1 MKIKL
6 IIAILLLALSPLAVT
21 AETVDQ
27 LMKSRLA
34 SARFDS
40 GEDINIHPVSQPNEA
55 KYKSNTRAALYS
67 LILPGA
73 GQYYVNKGFKAKMF
87 FGIESVLW
95 FSYAGFRKFGSYK
108 DDASK
113 GWAVLHAGAN
123 PENTDDRYWVALTY
137 YDNRD
142 RNEPD
147 GFGFNQMAAVYD
159 REEAPL
165 FPETDLYY
173 WNWENPEVRKKY
185 RSLRNQSKTAYE
197 RADITVGM
205 IIANHLLSA
214 IEAYFSATKHNRGLE
229 FSNSGFTI
237 QYALGRDP
245 ANPSVAFALVKSF

>member
-1 MKIKL
+1 M
-6 IIAILLLALSPLAVT
+6 IIAVLILALSPPAWSGISI
-21 AETVDQ
+21 DQ
-27 LMKSRLA
+27 LMKSQLA
-34 SARFDS
+34 SARLEPGDEFDITPVGSS
-40 GEDINIHPVSQPNEA
+40 GEA

-87 FGIESVLW
+87 LGVESALW
-95 FSYAGFRKFGSYK
+95 FSYIGFRKFGGYK

-113 GWAVLHAGAN
+113 GWAVLHAGAD
-123 PENTDDRYWVALTY
+123 PDNTDDRFWIAMTY

-173 WNWENPEVRKKY
+173 WNWDNPEVRKKY

-214 IEAYFSATKHNRGLE
+214 IEAYFAAMKHNRGLE
-229 FSNSGFTI
+229 FSDNGLKI

-245 ANPSVAFALVKSF
+245 ANPSIAFALVGTF

>member
-1 MKIKL
+1 MKIKFVVT
-6 IIAILLLALSPLAVT
+6 ILLLGLSPLARPG
-21 AETVDQ
+21 ESINR
-27 LMKSRLA
+27 LMKSQFT

-40 GEDINIHPVSQPNEA
+40 DEDFNIQPVGHSNEA

-123 PENTDDRYWVALTY
+123 PDNTDNRYWVALTY

-165 FPETDLYY
+165 FPETRLYY
-173 WNWENPEVRKKY
+173 WNWENAEVRKKY

-214 IEAYFSATKHNRGLE
+214 IEAYFSATRHNRGLE
-229 FSNSGFTI
+229 FSESGFKI
-237 QYALGRDP
+237 QYALGQDP
-245 ANPSVAFALVKSF
+245 ANPSIALALVRSF